1 MLKIYVS
8 YYAKEG
14 CREQFL
20 REIYENGIAQ
30 DVRAE
35 DGCRKY
41 EYHCSV
47 DDVSKILLE
56 EIWDTKDQQ
65 VTHCAQPHMDK
76 LREIKAKYIEKTEL
90 FETEV

>member
-1 MLKIYVS
+1 MLKLYVS
-8 YYAKEG
+8 YYAKPS

-20 REIYENGIAQ
+20 REIYENGIAEA
-30 DVRAE
+30 VRKE
-35 DGCRKY
+35 DGCKQY

-56 EIWDTKDQQ
+56 EAWDSKAQQ
-65 VTHCAQPHMDK
+65 QIHCTQPHMDK
-76 LREIKAKYIEKTEL
+76 LREIKSKYIEKTEL